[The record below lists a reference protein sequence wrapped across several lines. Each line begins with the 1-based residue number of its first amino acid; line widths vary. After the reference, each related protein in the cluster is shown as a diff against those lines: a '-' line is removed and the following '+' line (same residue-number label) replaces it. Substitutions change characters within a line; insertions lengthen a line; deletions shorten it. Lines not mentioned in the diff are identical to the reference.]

1 MCRVESELIASKGN
15 GTVVPSIVPIANV
28 VETSVFGFA
37 TGDRRIA
44 KYILERVEG
53 GNTSFSGHYG
63 WSG

>member
-1 MCRVESELIASKGN
+1 
-15 GTVVPSIVPIANV
+15 VVPSIVPIANV